1 MNTQPYASPLDSSRS
16 EPPCGKILRTR
27 YRLDSLLG
35 RGAMGSVYR
44 AWDLDRQTDCAVKL
58 LQVESSVREAALI
71 RFRDEARMAA
81 QIFHPHVVE
90 IMDHGVETDGSPFIV
105 MELLQGQDLD
115 ALLRTEVRLSI
126 EQTLQI
132 VTQTGSA
139 LHAIHQVGIVHRDIK
154 PRNIFLVQSSRGLDG
169 FQVKVIDFGLAK
181 HIFSPPG
188 GRGSDGLLIGTP
200 EYLPPEAWRGISAEV
215 DERADQWALA
225 VLTFRLLTGRLPFE
239 SHLNTMLLGREILSG
254 VPRPIHS
261 FAPEIP
267 AHMAKAIERAMAKDK
282 LERFASIHDFVR
294 ALSNLPL
301 TTNTISTAGTEFIP
315 KVRAPQNAASST
327 PETHLAKREEPTKI
341 VAAPEMTMLTKGVA
355 PAGTALP
362 WLSQTCLLPSASAS
376 TANGSMHGSIWQGAT
391 SLLPSFARFAMSAVL
406 GGLVAI
412 TIYAGTRDVRSSHGS
427 VTESLASNQQ
437 CTQPA
442 ATSVSAQSTPVLHS
456 QSERAL
462 VQSPAVSDSLPAVTK
477 DRAHS
482 TQKEV
487 AQSVERKTPKS
498 VGAASTEARPS
509 RRNGA
514 HVTRSRETAST
525 KVASSEHPK
534 AASGSTTSAPSP
546 QPVR

>member
-1 MNTQPYASPLDSSRS
+1 MNTQPYASPLDASRS
-16 EPPCGKILRTR
+16 EPPFGKILRAR

-44 AWDLDRQTDCAVKL
+44 AWDLERQTDCAIKL

-90 IMDHGVETDGSPFIV
+90 IMDHGVEADGSPFIV

-115 ALLRTEVRLSI
+115 GLLRTEVRLSI

-154 PRNIFLVQSSRGLDG
+154 PRNIFLVQSPRGLDG

-181 HIFSPPG
+181 HILSPPG

-200 EYLPPEAWRGISAEV
+200 EYLPPEAWRGVSADV

-254 VPRPIHS
+254 VPRSIHS

-267 AHMAKAIERAMAKDK
+267 AHMANAIERAMAKDK

-301 TTNTISTAGTEFIP
+301 TTNTISTAGTEFLP
-315 KVRAPQNAASST
+315 KVWSPQNEASST
-327 PETHLAKREEPTKI
+327 PETLLTKREEPTKI
-341 VAAPEMTMLTKGVA
+341 VAAPEMTMLTKGL
-355 PAGTALP
+355 PTAGTALP
-362 WLSQTCLLPSASAS
+362 WLSQTCLLPSTSAS
-376 TANGSMHGSIWQGAT
+376 TANGAMHGSIWHGAT
-391 SLLPSFARFAMSAVL
+391 GLLPSVARFAMSAVL

-412 TIYAGTRDVRSSHGS
+412 TIYAGTRDVRTSHS
-427 VTESLASNQQ
+427 AVTDPLIATQQ

-442 ATSVSAQSTPVLHS
+442 ATTASVQSSPVPHS
-456 QSERAL
+456 QLERAL
-462 VQSPAVSDSLPAVTK
+462 EQSPTASDSLSVMTK
-477 DRAHS
+477 DRTHS
-482 TQKEV
+482 VQKEV
-487 AQSVERKTPKS
+487 VQPVDRKTSKS
-498 VGAASTEARPS
+498 VGAASAEARTN

-514 HVTRSRETAST
+514 SATRSREAAST
-525 KVASSEHPK
+525 KAASSERPK
-534 AASGSTTSAPSP
+534 AASGSTTTAPS
-546 QPVR
+546 QLLVR